1 VSDSDATGN
10 EIEKQDAPSRSQRLF
25 GSVTAFAK
33 RNKRLLQIALVTL
46 IALFVVLSLMS
57 SWSKLASY
65 DWRLNWGL
73 FALAFLFFAGQ
84 ELTFAFIWRA
94 ILRRMGY
101 TIGLLPAQRMYLGSE
116 MARYVPGNVWHVLT
130 RVLWVERYGVPM
142 AKGFASMVMELAT
155 KIASAALVFAVS
167 LLWWQ
172 DTRDLA
178 TMVPRPAL
186 IGVAVVGIPL
196 LLVGLHPRAL
206 RWALNKGL
214 RVLKR
219 DEIDLSLRYRDVLVV
234 TGYWAVSWLVAGV
247 GFYLLIRA
255 VVPTPLPAV
264 AIVVATGVY
273 ALAWDIGFLS
283 FVTPSGI
290 GFREAAMVALLLASG
305 LVAPGLASVGVATV
319 IALLA
324 RLLTTLA
331 ELACIG
337 GAQLA
342 TRLMATAPLPQPDTP
357 QR

>member
-1 VSDSDATGN
+1 VSDSSAGDEVG
-10 EIEKQDAPSRSQRLF
+10 KQDAPSRWQALF
-25 GSVTAFAK
+25 QSAMTFAK

-57 SWSKLASY
+57 NWSKLASY

-94 ILRRMGY
+94 ILRRMGH
-101 TIGLLPAQRMYLGSE
+101 TIAVLAAQRMYLGSE

-142 AKGFASMVMELAT
+142 AKGFASMVTELAT

-172 DTRDLA
+172 DTRALA
-178 TMVPRPAL
+178 NSVPRPAL
-186 IGVAVVGIPL
+186 IGVVVVGVPL
-196 LLVGLHPRAL
+196 LLLGLHPRAL

-214 RVLKR
+214 RILKR
-219 DEIDLSLRYRDVLVV
+219 DEIDLSLRYRDVLAV
-234 TGYWAVSWLVAGV
+234 TGYWAASWLVAGV

-255 VVPTPLPAV
+255 VVPTPLPAS
-264 AIVVATGVY
+264 AILVATGVY

-290 GFREAAMVALLLASG
+290 GFREAALVALLLASG
-305 LVAPGLASVGVATV
+305 LIAPGPASVGVATV

-337 GAQLA
+337 GAQLV
-342 TRLMATAPLPQPDTP
+342 TRLTATAPLPQPDGP
-357 QR
+357 RR

>member
-1 VSDSDATGN
+1 VSEPG
-10 EIEKQDAPSRSQRLF
+10 APSRWQRLLQ
-25 GSVTAFAK
+25 SARAFAK

-46 IALFVVLSLMS
+46 ITLFVVLSLMS
-57 SWSKLASY
+57 SWSKLATY

-73 FALAFLFFAGQ
+73 LALAFLFFAGQ

-94 ILRRMGY
+94 ILRRMGH
-101 TIGLLPAQRMYLGSE
+101 TIAPLAAQRMYLGSE

-172 DTRDLA
+172 DTRALA
-178 TMVPRPAL
+178 GSVPRPAL
-186 IGVAVVGIPL
+186 IGVAVVGVPL
-196 LLVGLHPRAL
+196 LLLGLHPQVL

-214 RVLKR
+214 RLLKR
-219 DEIDLSLRYRDVLVV
+219 DEIELGLRYRDVLAV
-234 TGYWAVSWLVAGV
+234 TGYWAASWLVAGV

-255 VVPTPLPAV
+255 VVPAPLPPV
-264 AIVVATGVY
+264 AIVVAAGVY

-290 GFREAAMVALLLASG
+290 GFREAALVALLLASG
-305 LVAPGLASVGVATV
+305 LIAAGPASVGVATV

-342 TRLMATAPLPQPDTP
+342 TRLTAAAPLPQPDGP
-357 QR
+357 PR